1 MRIELSKD
9 LLFSKGTKSQRIS
22 DESLFT
28 IPATDSAFLGDCE
41 VARDQAQLC
50 WDFLLSVAVLR
61 ELEHSFGCSGSRG

>member
-9 LLFSKGTKSQRIS
+9 LLFSKGTQSHRIS

-41 VARDQAQLC
+41 VARDQVQLC

-61 ELEHSFGCSGSRG
+61 EPEHSFGYSGSRG

>member
-1 MRIELSKD
+1 MRIELTKD
-9 LLFSKGTKSQRIS
+9 LLFSKGTQSHRIS

-50 WDFLLSVAVLR
+50 RGFLLSVAVLR
-61 ELEHSFGCSGSRG
+61 EPDHSSGCSGS